1 MKVSLLVADLNEV
14 TRTSL
19 GDDPLNNR
27 AKNGIK
33 RFCNFILPVN
43 VGNII
48 RARS

>member
-33 RFCNFILPVN
+33 RFTDVLDY
-43 VGNII
+43 
-48 RARS
+48 